1 MFLLD
6 GAVVTSP
13 SDLTLA
19 SKCEYAF
26 AVQLDHK
33 LGKNMCCSATQ
44 TAAAG
49 SR

>member
-26 AVQLDHK
+26 AVQVDHK
-33 LGKNMCCSATQ
+33 LGKNITPA
-44 TAAAG
+44 
-49 SR
+49 RRIVLKPKD